1 MKDKMITAHMRTAF
15 NYANESSARR
25 LKVGAIVVK
34 DDSVISIGYNGMPAG
49 WENDCEYKEYFYYG
63 HSFGESAGDYFN
75 HTDEDGKMYHLK
87 TKPQVLHAEMNA
99 IGKLAGSDRSGR
111 DADMFITHAP
121 CIECAKLIHAARIR
135 RVFYSET
142 YRSTDGVEF
151 LEKCG
156 IEVTQVK

>member
-1 MKDKMITAHMRTAF
+1 MIAAHMRTAY

-49 WENDCEYKEYFYYG
+49 WENDCEYKEYPDKYDKHPEWADLYFPLQEPDGTYYR
-63 HSFGESAGDYFN
+63 
-75 HTDEDGKMYHLK
+75 LK

-99 IGKLAGSDRSGR
+99 IGKLAGSERSSC

-121 CIECAKLIHAARIR
+121 CMECAKLIHAARIR

-142 YRSTDGVEF
+142 YRSNDGIEF

-156 IEVTQVK
+156 IEVQQVK

>member
-1 MKDKMITAHMRTAF
+1 MKDKILPAHMRTAY

-49 WENDCEYKEYFYYG
+49 WDNDCE
-63 HSFGESAGDYFN
+63 N
-75 HTDEDGKMYHLK
+75 TLEDGTLK
-87 TKPQVLHAEMNA
+87 TRSEVLHAEMNA

-111 DADMFITHAP
+111 DADMFITHSP
-121 CIECAKLIHAARIR
+121 CMECAKLIHAAQIK
-135 RVFYSET
+135 RVFYSED
-142 YRSTDGVEF
+142 YRSRDGVEF

-156 IEVTQVK
+156 IPVVQIQR